1 MELKDS
7 STSKYYGQ
15 ADTAKTTAVGFG
27 YYSPEGVV
35 NEVNTYLGQ
44 WAAGVPSGWG
54 LFI

>member
-1 MELKDS
+1 MDMKKDL
-7 STSKYYGQ
+7 SKYYGQ

-27 YYSPEGVV
+27 YYQPEGVV
-35 NEVNTYLGQ
+35 GGSNTYLGQ